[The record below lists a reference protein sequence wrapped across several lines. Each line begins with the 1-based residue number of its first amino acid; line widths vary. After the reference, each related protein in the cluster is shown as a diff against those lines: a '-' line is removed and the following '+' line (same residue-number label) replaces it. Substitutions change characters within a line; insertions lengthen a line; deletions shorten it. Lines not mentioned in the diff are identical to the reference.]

1 MSTKPAWL
9 NPALWVVAV
18 MVVNVAWLFVT
29 EQEAPIE
36 LNKEGQLESFRTFDL
51 EGALSSNEPMPTRL
65 LMAFS
70 TDSPEDVNLTYALR
84 LDNQTIVTQWNGT
97 VAQAPDR
104 WEGDLAPGRYVLET
118 QVSRDVDVEQTL
130 FVTPFKPV
138 QVLGHLALSV
148 GLVLLALAE
157 QGVKELYRRRA
168 VVRPPS
174 TTSERSPF
182 KPLNQGM
189 PDADQQVQDES
200 PWRDPM
206 R

>member
-182 KPLNQGM
+182 KPLAQGM
-189 PDADQQVQDES
+189 PDADQHVQDES

>member
-18 MVVNVAWLFVT
+18 MVVNVAWLFVA

-70 TDSPEDVNLTYALR
+70 ADSPEDVNLTYALR

-104 WEGDLAPGRYVLET
+104 WEGNLAPGRYVLET

-138 QVLGHLALSV
+138 QVLGH
-148 GLVLLALAE
+148 
-157 QGVKELYRRRA
+157 
-168 VVRPPS
+168 
-174 TTSERSPF
+174 
-182 KPLNQGM
+182 
-189 PDADQQVQDES
+189 
-200 PWRDPM
+200 
-206 R
+206 